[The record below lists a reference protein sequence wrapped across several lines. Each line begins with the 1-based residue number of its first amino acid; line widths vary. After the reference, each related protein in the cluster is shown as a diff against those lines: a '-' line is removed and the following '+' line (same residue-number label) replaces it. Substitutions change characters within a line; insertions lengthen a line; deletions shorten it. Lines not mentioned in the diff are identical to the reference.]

1 MAGEIRIPFKWRPR
15 PYQMAGWVALEGGVK
30 RAVLLWHRRAG
41 KDLVCLN
48 WTVVASQM
56 RVGTYWHLFPTA
68 KQGRKIVWDGMTND
82 GRAYLDFWPEGIRG
96 GKPINTEMKLKLR
109 NGSMWQV
116 VGADNYDEA
125 LVGANPVGIVVSEYA
140 LQNPAAWRVL
150 SPILAANGGWAIF
163 PYTPRGKNHG
173 WDLYEMA
180 RRTQGWYAD
189 KLTVDDTKGEEG
201 LPIIGP
207 EIIEDQRRAG
217 VPEEFIQQE
226 YYVSFEASNVG
237 AYYGAHM
244 AKATAEGRIGVVPY
258 DPRYLV
264 ETWWDIG
271 TGDATAI
278 WFVQHVGMEIRLID
292 FYMKTGM
299 DVSHY
304 AGVLQQKGYNYGR
317 HIGPHDL
324 DHRIWGSGGTNK
336 EAARTLGIRFEVA
349 PKLSIEDGINAVRLM
364 LPMCWFDAVKCADG
378 IEALKQYTKKYDEEL
393 KRYSDEPLHDWSSDP
408 ADAARTGAVMRRK
421 IQSDRGPRQTQAITE
436 DNPRG
441 TWDRGQRYAQMGE

>member
-1 MAGEIRIPFKWRPR
+1 M
-15 PYQMAGWVALEGGVK
+15 
-30 RAVLLWHRRAG
+30 VLLWHRRAG

-48 WTVVASQM
+48 WTVVASQQ
-56 RVGTYWHLFPTA
+56 RVGAYWHLFPTA
-68 KQGRKIVWDGMTND
+68 KQGRKIVWDGMTNE
-82 GRAYLDFWPEGIRG
+82 GRSYLDFWPEALRAGD
-96 GKPINTEMKLKLR
+96 PINTEMKLRLR

-180 RRTQGWYAD
+180 RRTPGWLAD
-189 KLTVDDTKGEEG
+189 KLTVDDTKQESGE
-201 LPIIGP
+201 PVMGP
-207 EIIEDQRRAG
+207 EVIEDQRRAG

-226 YYVSFEASNVG
+226 YYVSFESALFG

-244 AKATAEGRIGVVPY
+244 AKAAAEGRICSVPY

-271 TGDATAI
+271 KGDGTAI
-278 WFVQHVGMEIRLID
+278 WFVQHVGLEVRVID
-292 FYMKTGM
+292 FYMSSGV

-304 AGVLQQKGYNYGR
+304 AGVLQGKGYTYGR
-317 HIGPHDL
+317 HLGPHDL
-324 DHRIWGSGGTNK
+324 DHGWWGGGGTKK
-336 EAARTLGIRFEVA
+336 EAAASLGIRFEVA
-349 PKLSIEDGINAVRLM
+349 PKLPVDDGINATRMM
-364 LPMCWFDAVKCADG
+364 LPMCRFDGTKCADG
-378 IEALKQYTKKYDEEL
+378 IEALKQYTHRYDEVL
-393 KRYSDEPLHDWSSDP
+393 KRFADEPLHNWASHP
-408 ADAARTGAVMRRK
+408 ADAMRTGAVMRRK
-421 IQSDRGPRQTQAITE
+421 SASERTPRQTQAVTE

-441 TWDRGQRYAQMGE
+441 VWDRPGDRQRYAEMGD